1 MARRHLFTLATEA
14 IARLVIRRENT
25 ALLVQDMQMYW
36 ADREGGYA
44 RVAAERGILYE
55 YNEYFQI
62 IDQMRANILHLID
75 RFHQLRMPVI
85 FTSFAYEDE
94 RDISALQLGTGIVLP
109 SEDAE
114 AQIISD
120 LAPTRGEPLYVKT
133 GFSAFASGGFS
144 DHLQRRRIE
153 NLILTGVHSE
163 MGIWATALSA
173 QDRGI
178 RPLLVSDGCAGLC
191 YDAHDNI
198 MARAPHALTKV
209 RSTGELMDSL
219 RVMEQDD
226 EPVLI

>member
-36 ADREGGYA
+36 ADRSGGYA
-44 RVAAERGILYE
+44 RIADERGILYE

-62 IDQMRANILHLID
+62 IDQMRDNVRSLVQRFSELH
-75 RFHQLRMPVI
+75 MPVL
-85 FTSFAYEDE
+85 FTSLAYEDA
-94 RDISALQLGTGIVLP
+94 RDVSAVQLGTGIVLASDDP
-109 SEDAE
+109 GAE
-114 AQIISD
+114 IIPE
-120 LAPTRGEPLYVKT
+120 LAPSRGEPVYFKT
-133 GFSAFASGGFS
+133 GFSALGSEGLR
-144 DHLQRRRIE
+144 DHLRRRRIE
-153 NLILTGVHSE
+153 NLVLTGVHSE

-191 YDAHDNI
+191 YDAHSSI

-209 RSTGELMDSL
+209 RSTGELMDVL
-219 RVMEQDD
+219 RVMEEDN

>member
-1 MARRHLFTLATEA
+1 MVRRHLFTLATEA

-44 RVAAERGILYE
+44 RVADERGILYE
-55 YNEYFQI
+55 YKEYFQI
-62 IDQMRANILHLID
+62 IDQMRGNVLHLVD
-75 RFHQLRMPVI
+75 RFHALRMPVI

-94 RDISALQLGTGIVLP
+94 RDVSALQLGTGIVL
-109 SEDAE
+109 SADDRE
-114 AQIISD
+114 AQIVPD
-120 LAPTRGEPLYVKT
+120 LAPTRGEPVYVKT
-133 GFSAFASGGFS
+133 GFSAFTSAGLK

-153 NLILTGVHSE
+153 NLVLTGVHAE

-178 RPLLVSDGCAGLC
+178 RPLLVSDGCGGLC
-191 YDAHDNI
+191 YDAHENT

-209 RSTGELMDSL
+209 RSTGELMDIL
-219 RVMEQDD
+219 RVMEEDD